1 MPRIARAQA
10 YPTRPVRIIAPFAPG
25 GPTDIIARLMGQWL
39 SERLGQP
46 FVIENRTGAGGNIG
60 TEAVVRAPP
69 DGYTL
74 LMVGSDTGATNA
86 TLYDKL
92 NFNFI
97 RDIAPVAGF
106 DREPLI
112 MMVNPSVPVRTVA
125 EFIVPCRE
133 SLNIISKAIGIPDIR
148 ASADRSAHDRDDR
161 TTRAN
166 RPRRW
171 SHPNEWRGNGAPA

>member
-1 MPRIARAQA
+1 MAIGA
-10 YPTRPVRIIAPFAPG
+10 T
-25 GPTDIIARLMGQWL
+25 
-39 SERLGQP
+39 QP
-46 FVIENRTGAGGNIG
+46 AIHRREPAGCGGNIG
-60 TEAVVRAPP
+60 TETVVRAPP

-74 LMVGSDTGATNA
+74 LMVGSLNTINA
-86 TLYDKL
+86 ALYDKL